1 MFIYLSRKHDRETRK
16 AADIWEQIH
25 EFAKYL
31 MQCGSD
37 R

>member
-16 AADIWEQIH
+16 TADIWEQIH
-25 EFAKYL
+25 EFAKVPDA
-31 MQCGSD
+31 MWQ